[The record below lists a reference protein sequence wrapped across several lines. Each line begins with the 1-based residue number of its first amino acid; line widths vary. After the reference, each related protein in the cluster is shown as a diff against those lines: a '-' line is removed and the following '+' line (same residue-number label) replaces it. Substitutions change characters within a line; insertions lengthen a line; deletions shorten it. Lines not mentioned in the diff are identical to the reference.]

1 MTRVEFFFNVEDKL
15 QKVAELSARAVGKG
29 RRLHVYT
36 PDAQV
41 SEQLGRQLWTQSAL
55 SFLPHCAAEDALA
68 DTTPVIIDSIGATLP
83 HDDILIN
90 LQAGHP
96 PFFSRFRRLIEIVGQ
111 TESDKAEARKRYR
124 FYRDR
129 GYEIRA
135 FDANG
140 ANLTNGGGQ

>member
-15 QKVAELSARAVGKG
+15 QKVAELSERAVGKG
-29 RRLHVYT
+29 RRLLVFT
-36 PDAQV
+36 PDD
-41 SEQLGRQLWTQSAL
+41 SMSDRLNRLLWTQSAL
-55 SFLPHCAAEDALA
+55 SFLPHCSADSELAEM
-68 DTTPVIIDSIGATLP
+68 TPVIIDCKGEILP

-111 TESDKAEARKRYR
+111 DEADKAEARNRYR

-129 GYEIRA
+129 GYEIRT

-140 ANLTNGGGQ
+140 ASL